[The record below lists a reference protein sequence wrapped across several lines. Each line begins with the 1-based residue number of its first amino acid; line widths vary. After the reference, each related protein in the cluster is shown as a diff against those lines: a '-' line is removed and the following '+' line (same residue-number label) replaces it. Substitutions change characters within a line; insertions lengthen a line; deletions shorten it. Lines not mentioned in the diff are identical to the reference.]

1 MSELKVQ
8 ILVLPF
14 ASCVT
19 LDKLTNLSVS
29 LSSVLCKME

>member
-1 MSELKVQ
+1 MSEIKVQ

-19 LDKLTNLSVS
+19 LDKLANLSES
-29 LSSVLCKME
+29 EFCPL